1 MLRSSIASDLARES
15 STAPTTPLPATP
27 TLRARHRPEV
37 RGKFLYCGDEK
48 LHVRGVTYG
57 PFRPTAEGCEYH
69 DPEQVRADFRGM
81 AAAGINTVR
90 VYTVPPRWLLDIA
103 LDEGLLVMVGLP
115 WEQHVTFLDNANRA
129 SDIVRRVRDGARTCA
144 GHPALLAYAVGNEIP
159 APIVRWHGH
168 HKVEGFIRRL
178 YEAVKAE
185 DPAALVTYV
194 NYPST
199 EYLHLP
205 FLDFTCFNVYLESR
219 ERLEAYL
226 ARLQNIAADRP
237 LVMAEVGLDSLRNG
251 DERQGATLEWQIA
264 SVFAAGCAG
273 VFVFAWTD
281 EWHRGGHDIDD
292 WKFGLTTVDRK
303 PKPALDVVRRA
314 FADTPFPMD
323 RMWPRVSI
331 VVCSRNGARTI
342 RQTLEALKR
351 IEYPDYEVIVVD
363 DGSTDDTVSIALE
376 FPVRVL
382 RSDGEIDLRGRD
394 GAAGP
399 AGRNMGLSVAR
410 NVGLAAARSDII
422 AYLDDDAYPDEHWLM
437 YLVDAFQQGKYAG
450 VGGPNISPA
459 GDGVV
464 AESVSR
470 SPGNPTHVLVTDR
483 VAEHIPGCNMAFR
496 TECLRAIGGFDPR
509 FTIAGDDVDV
519 CWRMQERGWQLGF
532 SAGAMVWHHR
542 RNGVRRF
549 WRQQFHY
556 GAAEG
561 QLQRKW
567 PQRYTSGGR
576 VAWVGR
582 LYDPSAGQLL
592 GNGRRRIFHGTWGSA
607 LFQSVYQQGTSM
619 LASLGLMPEWY
630 LLIGVLAAASLLG
643 IAWTPLRGAIPLLV
657 LAALVPL
664 VQAVVA
670 ASRTTFFESRGS
682 SGRLLTARA
691 LTAFFHVMQPL
702 ARLAGRLRQGR
713 SGSDGGA
720 KRSFEWP
727 WPRRV
732 SVWHETWAGG
742 EQRLE
747 EVERRLRERGDIAV
761 LRGGDY
767 DRWDL
772 EVRGGALGAARV
784 RMTIEEHGS
793 GKQMARYRVWPRWGA
808 RGRWI
813 AGLCAAA
820 GIGFALAG
828 RAWAV
833 DAAVLLGVALLAIVW
848 SLTQCGAAIAA
859 VRDAVS
865 ETGKRA

>member
-1 MLRSSIASDLARES
+1 M
-15 STAPTTPLPATP
+15 
-27 TLRARHRPEV
+27 
-37 RGKFLYCGDEK
+37 
-48 LHVRGVTYG
+48 
-57 PFRPTAEGCEYH
+57 
-69 DPEQVRADFRGM
+69 ADV
-81 AAAGINTVR
+81 GINTVR

-115 WEQHVTFLDNANRA
+115 WEQHVTFLDDADRA
-129 SDIVRRVRDGARTCA
+129 ADIVRRVREGARTCA
-144 GHPALLAYAVGNEIP
+144 GHPALLAFAVGNEIP
-159 APIVRWHGH
+159 TPIVRWHGH
-168 HKVEGFIRRL
+168 RKVEAFLRRL
-178 YEAVKAE
+178 YEGVKAE
-185 DPAALVTYV
+185 DPGALVTYV

-219 ERLEAYL
+219 EQLEAYL
-226 ARLQNIAADRP
+226 ARLQNIAGDRP

-292 WKFGLTTVDRK
+292 WKFGLTTVDRT

-314 FADTPFPMD
+314 YADTPFSMD

-331 VVCSRNGARTI
+331 VVCSHNGAGTI
-342 RQTLEALKR
+342 RETLEGLKR

-363 DGSTDDTVSIALE
+363 DGSTDDTVSIALQY
-376 FPVRVL
+376 PVRVL
-382 RSDGEIDLRGRD
+382 RSDGEIDLRTRD
-394 GAAGP
+394 GAAGS

-410 NVGLAAARSDII
+410 NVGLAAAQAEII

-450 VGGPNISPA
+450 VGGPNVSPA

-496 TECLRAIGGFDPR
+496 TDALRAIGGFDPR

-519 CWRMQERGWQLGF
+519 CWRIQERGGTLGF

-542 RNGVRRF
+542 RNSVPRF
-549 WRQQFHY
+549 WRQQYHY

-567 PQRYTSGGR
+567 PQRYTGGGR

-582 LYDPSAGQLL
+582 LYDPGAGQLH

-607 LFQSVYQQGTSM
+607 LFQSVYHQSASV

-630 LLIGVLAAASLLG
+630 VLIASLAVASLAG
-643 IAWTPLRGAIPLLV
+643 VWWAPLRGAIPLLV

-664 VQAVVA
+664 VQAIVA
-670 ASRTTFFESRGS
+670 ANRATFFESRS
-682 SGRLLTARA
+682 SGGRLLRVRA
-691 LTAFFHVMQPL
+691 LTAFFHVLQPL
-702 ARLAGRLRQGR
+702 ARLCGRLRHGGSRGGGGGR
-713 SGSDGGA
+713 P
-720 KRSFEWP
+720 KRAIAWP
-727 WPRRV
+727 WPRLL

-742 EQRLE
+742 EARLE
-747 EVERRLRERGDIAV
+747 AVERRLRERRDV
-761 LRGGDY
+761 TVRRGGDY

-772 EVRGGALGAARV
+772 EVRGGSLGGARV

-793 GKQMARYRVWPRWGA
+793 GKQMARYRVWPRWASRARWAAGSLAAGA
-808 RGRWI
+808 
-813 AGLCAAA
+813 ASAAA
-820 GIGFALAG
+820 VGRTFAAVAAALA
-828 RAWAV
+828 AV
-833 DAAVLLGVALLAIVW
+833 AVLAATWALV
-848 SLTQCGAAIAA
+848 QCGVAIAA
-859 VRDAVS
+859 VRDAAS